1 MTALTG
7 YYNRFSASD
16 NYDQVEF
23 LASKGLQSAELNEV
37 QAIFNNR
44 LQNISNVL
52 FKDGGVVR
60 GGSATIDAQSGYVTL
75 ESGAIYVAGAVREV
89 GAGTFTIPTT
99 GSLQLG
105 VRLVETNVTENDNA
119 ALRDPAVGTRNYQE
133 GGAARKKRVIT
144 WGWSGDGNAGTFYSV
159 YDILNA
165 VLVDQTEPPSLDAA
179 AQLVARYDR
188 DANGSYIVNG
198 LNLIALGKD
207 TTESNYVFS
216 VQDGVANV
224 LGQKITKPQ
233 ATPQSF
239 LIDPDLQSIANE
251 PRVSNTSSTQ
261 TISVSRKP
269 FQDIQDVVI
278 TEEKSS
284 AMTHGAFT
292 GSLDALPDTSVL
304 SIQSV
309 TSTDGNTTYSEGT
322 DFVLTADQ
330 VDWSPG
336 GNEPAPGS
344 TYQVTYRCLSSVTP
358 ANVDGDAGTFDITG
372 AVSGTL
378 VLTDY
383 RWKLPRIDVLSLDK
397 DGYFHRVKGVS
408 SAFNPVAPIVS
419 DSQLPLAQIKNDW
432 YFASLPEVTN
442 DGTRVVSMK
451 EQRKIKESVV
461 ELYQLVADER
471 LQRDISSREPTA
483 KYGVFTDPLLPGNNL
498 RDGGITQDAVIV
510 DQNLQL
516 GITASTTYA
525 AQNNENWS
533 LLPYGDELLITQEL
547 STGSMAINPYANF
560 ELLPSRVTLNP
571 NIDLWTIFDEQT
583 EETTRRITNGWGNMQ
598 STNTSVTQELVSEAT
613 SDIEFLR
620 PRTVN
625 FTIEGFGNGEQ
636 LASIDFD
643 GTDVT
648 PDPAPTANT
657 DGLVTG
663 SFDIPSGVPAGVKL
677 VDFDGAGGAFG
688 SAEYTGSGELVVR
701 RWNRVTTITTNRWW
715 GGWDPLAQS
724 FTLTEGRQITGI
736 DLKFAA
742 IGNTD
747 NPVYVQIREG
757 NNGFPNQT
765 VLADGIINGSDLTT
779 ANTYVRA
786 SFGTPVFLE
795 ENTEYFVVILTNDAT
810 HSVRVAELGQFDSN
824 SQQWVTAQP
833 FTIGVLLSSSNA
845 TTWTPHQDKDLT
857 FRLVAADYSSTSQTV
872 NLGSITVSSMTD
884 LQAIAPVD
892 LPSNETS
899 ILFRYTRSTGEI
911 FELTPGQSL
920 QFETTISDTLQI
932 QAVLSG
938 TSKVS
943 PVLFPGVQ
951 SVTGTL
957 DTSAFYQSREF
968 QIGSGGSTMRVIFDA
983 KIPGSSAVTPE
994 YDNSGFQSLSLAG
1007 ATPLGDGYN
1016 EYVYE
1021 DTGIT
1026 GLTASKIKLS
1036 LTGGPEARPLIRN
1049 LRAVMV

>member
-1 MTALTG
+1 MTLTG
-7 YYNRFSASD
+7 YYNRFSATKNFD
-16 NYDQVEF
+16 AVEF

-37 QAIFNNR
+37 QSIFNDR

-60 GGSATIDAQSGYVTL
+60 GGSATIDPATGAVTL
-75 ESGAIYVAGAVREV
+75 ETGSIYVAGAVRNV
-89 GAGTFTIPTT
+89 AYGSFTIPTT
-99 GSLQLG
+99 GSIQIG
-105 VRLVETNVTENDNA
+105 VRLVETDVTENDDA
-119 ALRDPAVGTRNYQE
+119 TLRDPAVGTRNYQE
-133 GGAARKKRVIT
+133 GGAARKKRVIS
-144 WGWSGDGNAGTFYSV
+144 WGWSGDGNAGTFFSV
-159 YDILNA
+159 YDVLNA

-179 AQLVARYDR
+179 QQLVARYDR
-188 DANGSYIVNG
+188 DANGNYIVNG

-207 TTESNYVFS
+207 VSGSNHIFT
-216 VQDGVANV
+216 VQDGVGNV
-224 LGQKITKPQ
+224 QGFKITKPQ
-233 ATPQSF
+233 STPQSF
-239 LIDPDLQSIANE
+239 PIDPDLQGVANE
-251 PRVSNTSSTQ
+251 PRVSNTNSTQ
-261 TISVSRKP
+261 TITTSRKP

-278 TEEKSS
+278 TEERTST
-284 AMTHGAFT
+284 MTHGAFT
-292 GSLDALPDTSVL
+292 GALDALPDSSVL

-309 TSTDGNTTYSEGT
+309 EQDGTTYSEGT

-336 GNEPAPGS
+336 GNEVAPGS
-344 TYQVTYRCLSSVTP
+344 TYSVTYRCLVSVTP
-358 ANVDGDAGTFDITG
+358 ANVDGDNGTFDITG

-408 SAFNPVAPIVS
+408 SAFSAVAPIVS
-419 DSQLPLAQIKNDW
+419 AVQLPIATISNDW
-432 YFASLPEVTN
+432 FDASVPTVEN
-442 DGTRVVSMK
+442 DGTRVTSMK
-451 EQRKIKESVV
+451 DQRRMKKSIV
-461 ELYQLVADER
+461 ELYQLVADEK
-471 LQRDISSREPTA
+471 LQRDIATREPTA
-483 KYGVFTDPLLPGNNL
+483 KYGLFTDPLLPGNNL
-498 RDGGITQDAVIV
+498 RDTGVTQDAVIIGQ
-510 DQNLQL
+510 DLQL
-516 GITASTTYA
+516 GITASSTFA

-571 NIDLWTIFDEQT
+571 NIDLWTVFDEQT
-583 EETTRRITNGWGNMQ
+583 EETTRRITNGWGNMA
-598 STNTSVTQELVSEAT
+598 STNSSVTQELVSEAT

-620 PRTVN
+620 PRTVD
-625 FTIEGFGNGEQ
+625 FTIEGFGNGETLQ
-636 LASIDFD
+636 AIDFD

-648 PDPAPTANT
+648 PDPAPSANA
-657 DGLVTG
+657 DGTITG
-663 SFDIPSGVPAGVKL
+663 QFDIPTGVPAGVKL

-765 VLADGIINGSDLTT
+765 VLADGIIVGSDLTT

-795 ENTEYFVVILTNDAT
+795 ENREYFVVILTNDAT

-857 FRLVAADYSSTSQTV
+857 FRLVAAEYSSTSQTV
-872 NLGSITVSSMTD
+872 NLGSLTVSSMTD

-892 LPSNETS
+892 LPSNQTS
-899 ILFRYTRSTGEI
+899 IFFRYTRSTGEV

-920 QFETTISDTLQI
+920 QFETSISDTMQI

-943 PVLFPGVQ
+943 PVLFSGVQ

-957 DTSAFYQSREF
+957 DNSAFYQSREF
-968 QIGSGGSTMRVIFDA
+968 PVGSGGSTMRVIFDA
-983 KIPGSSAVTPE
+983 NIPGTSAVTPE
-994 YDNSGFQSLSLAG
+994 YDNGGFNGLTLSS
-1007 ATPLGDGYN
+1007 ATPLGDGFN

-1026 GLTASKIKLS
+1026 GLSASKIKLS
-1036 LTGGPEARPLIRN
+1036 LTGGPEARPKIRN